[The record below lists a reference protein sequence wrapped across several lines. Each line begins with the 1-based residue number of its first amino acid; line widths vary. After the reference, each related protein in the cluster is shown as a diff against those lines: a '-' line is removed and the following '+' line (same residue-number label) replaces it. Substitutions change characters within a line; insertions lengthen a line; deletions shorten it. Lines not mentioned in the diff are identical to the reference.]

1 MTVSTMLKLS
11 ALRGANFAVT
21 DFLPDVFNFGLNEDI
36 FTKLRNIATLFENN
50 LGERVI
56 FPRINNVPFEA

>member
-11 ALRGANFAVT
+11 ALRNANFVVT

-56 FPRINNVPFEA
+56 FPRINNIPFEA